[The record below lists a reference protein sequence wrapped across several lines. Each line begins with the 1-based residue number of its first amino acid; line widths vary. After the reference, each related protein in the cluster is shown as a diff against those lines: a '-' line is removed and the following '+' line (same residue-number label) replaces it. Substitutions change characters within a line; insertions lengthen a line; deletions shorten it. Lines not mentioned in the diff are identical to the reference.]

1 MTKRKEQQPKY
12 KQSETVVIKRSQI
25 NFAPY
30 NPRKEDPEVIK
41 KLKKNFK
48 TVGYLGGIVWNQLSS
63 YLVSGHKRVQ
73 TLDIINNYDGTPET
87 DYEIKVEAVELD
99 DKTEREQN
107 IFMNSPSAMGEFD
120 MEKIKVLVPEI
131 DYKAAGLSEADMNIY
146 GISVMQDEISSEF
159 EISYLLKLN
168 PKEEESQF
176 LSFLAKATPQK
187 QLFLHEVMSRNIH
200 ENVSNIKDLDAVIDW
215 FVNSLKIIF
224 PDTPY
229 KQGVLLKA
237 ADDNDLKR
245 GFGALL
251 RYFNTGVDGV
261 KLIDV
266 QFEKLGIP
274 HDLQRAIK
282 TDLSKS
288 NTDEAFGALRFDDNL
303 YLINLIDGEIR
314 AKKLMT
320 VHKKMDEAD
329 IELFSLGDESD
340 GTKRLFDY
348 IPLILDLIQGGK
360 VFIVDEM
367 ERSLHP
373 SLIKQII
380 LLFYKH
386 SKDVSSQLI
395 FTTHESS
402 LMDQKIFRRDE
413 IWLMKK
419 DNNGISSFGRMDNLY
434 NVRFDKMLQNSYL
447 NGEYGATP
455 IFETEEEI
463 NKLFS
468 SLK

>member
-1 MTKRKEQQPKY
+1 
-12 KQSETVVIKRSQI
+12 
-25 NFAPY
+25 
-30 NPRKEDPEVIK
+30 
-41 KLKKNFK
+41 
-48 TVGYLGGIVWNQLSS
+48 
-63 YLVSGHKRVQ
+63 
-73 TLDIINNYDGTPET
+73 
-87 DYEIKVEAVELD
+87 
-99 DKTEREQN
+99 
-107 IFMNSPSAMGEFD
+107 
-120 MEKIKVLVPEI
+120 
-131 DYKAAGLSEADMNIY
+131 
-146 GISVMQDEISSEF
+146 
-159 EISYLLKLN
+159 
-168 PKEEESQF
+168 
-176 LSFLAKATPQK
+176 
-187 QLFLHEVMSRNIH
+187 MSRNIH

-373 SLIKQII
+373 SL
-380 LLFYKH
+380 
-386 SKDVSSQLI
+386 SLI
-395 FTTHESS
+395 H
-402 LMDQKIFRRDE
+402 I
-413 IWLMKK
+413 
-419 DNNGISSFGRMDNLY
+419 
-434 NVRFDKMLQNSYL
+434 
-447 NGEYGATP
+447 
-455 IFETEEEI
+455 
-463 NKLFS
+463 
-468 SLK
+468 

>member
-1 MTKRKEQQPKY
+1 MLQQFIVENFLSFKNREIFSLQPSKGTLKKEHKTE
-12 KQSETVVIKRSQI
+12 SIKGQWVLKSAAMFGANAGGKS
-25 NFAPY
+25 NFVKAI
-30 NPRKEDPEVIK
+30 ELGK
-41 KLKKNFK
+41 KLVLRGTRTDDLIDF
-48 TVGYLGGIVWNQLSS
+48 YPFRLSS
-63 YLVSGHKRVQ
+63 ENKKKD
-73 TLDIINNYDGTPET
+73 TTIIYHILCDNKK
-87 DYEIKVEAVELD
+87 YEYGFSYNA
-99 DKTEREQN
+99 EQ
-107 IFMNSPSAMGEFD
+107 
-120 MEKIKVLVPEI
+120 
-131 DYKAAGLSEADMNIY
+131 
-146 GISVMQDEISSEF
+146 ISSEWLKQINRSNDCIIF
-159 EISYLLKLN
+159 QRETEKSEFDISYLLKLN

-176 LSFLAKATPQK
+176 LSFLAKATPQR

-200 ENVSNIKDLDAVIDW
+200 ENVSNIKDLDSVINW

-229 KQGVLLKA
+229 KRVLLKA
-237 ADDNDLKR
+237 ADDNELKR

-261 KLIDV
+261 KLIEV

-274 HDLQRAIK
+274 QDLQRAIK

-288 NTDEAFGALRFDDNL
+288 NTDEAFGTLRFDDNL
-303 YLINLIDGEIR
+303 YLINLIDGEIK

-320 VHKKMDEAD
+320 VHKKIDD
-329 IELFSLGDESD
+329 TDVELFSLGDESD

-360 VFIVDEM
+360 VFVVDEM

-373 SLIKQII
+373 ALIQQII
-380 LLFYKH
+380 TLFYKY

-402 LMDQKIFRRDE
+402 LMNQKVFRKDE
-413 IWLMKK
+413 IWLMRKSS
-419 DNNGISSFGRMDNLY
+419 NGISSFGRMDNLY

-463 NKLFS
+463 SKLFS
-468 SLK
+468 TFK